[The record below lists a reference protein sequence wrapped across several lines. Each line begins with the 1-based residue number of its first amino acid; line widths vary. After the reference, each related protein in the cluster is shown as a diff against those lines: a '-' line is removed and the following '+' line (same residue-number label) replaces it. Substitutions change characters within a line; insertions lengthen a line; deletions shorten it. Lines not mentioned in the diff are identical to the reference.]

1 MRTYVP
7 VTSQGSAL
15 ARFERAVKIGN
26 PNIVLAAAHELPKPM
41 LLRDALRVV
50 LVLAAAAPERFPA
63 AAARFGARLV
73 SERRLSVAEAQLAFA
88 ALQTLGGPDRE
99 PGGEALCVLLER
111 HHETEAARYLEEWLQ
126 ASA

>member
-1 MRTYVP
+1 M
-7 VTSQGSAL
+7 TSQGSPL
-15 ARFERAVKIGN
+15 ARFERAVQIGN

-73 SERRLSVAEAQLAFA
+73 SERRQLACA
-88 ALQTLGGPDRE
+88 ALQTLGGPERE
-99 PGGEALCVLLER
+99 TGGEALCVLLTR
-111 HHETEAARYLEEWLQ
+111 S
-126 ASA
+126 SACMSTGDWSACA

>member
-1 MRTYVP
+1 M
-7 VTSQGSAL
+7 TSQDSAL

-73 SERRLSVAEAQLAFA
+73 SERRLSVAEAQLTVA
-88 ALQTLGGPDRE
+88 AVQTLGGPDGQTVR
-99 PGGEALCVLLER
+99 GELCVLL
-111 HHETEAARYLEEWLQ
+111 AA
-126 ASA
+126 S

>member
-1 MRTYVP
+1 M
-7 VTSQGSAL
+7 S
-15 ARFERAVKIGN
+15 RAVATGISSCSR
-26 PNIVLAAAHELPKPM
+26 PRTSCPSRC

-73 SERRLSVAEAQLAFA
+73 SERRLSVAEDLLAFA
-88 ALQTLGGPDRE
+88 ALQTLGGPDRG
-99 PGGEALCVLLER
+99 PGGEALCVLLE
-111 HHETEAARYLEEWLQ
+111 HHHKNEAARYLEEWLQ